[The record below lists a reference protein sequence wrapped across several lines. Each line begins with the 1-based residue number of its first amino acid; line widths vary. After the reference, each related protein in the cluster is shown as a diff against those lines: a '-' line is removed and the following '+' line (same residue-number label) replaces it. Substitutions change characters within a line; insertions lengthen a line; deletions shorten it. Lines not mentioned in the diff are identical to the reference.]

1 MKTVVVIGAGMSG
14 LTAARHLAE
23 AGLRAVVLDKGR
35 AVGGRMATRRID
47 KATFDHGAQ
56 HISVRT
62 EPFARVMEHL
72 VARGTARVWLRT
84 SSLTHPERGIEER
97 YAGEGGMRRIPED
110 LARGLDV
117 TMAAT
122 VEALDITERRV
133 RAIADGRV
141 IAEGD
146 AVVLTPPVP
155 QVVALLAASGV
166 DDPVLGDL
174 EKVEYDATLAVM
186 ATLDGPSGVPDG
198 HLAPSR
204 GDVAWIADNHHKQ
217 VSAVPALTIHSSPEF
232 AAAHL
237 DGDARDWV
245 PLLLDAA
252 RPHHE
257 GTVIEAVPHR
267 WRYSQPRQ
275 VRDDGAVVIDAAV
288 PVVLAGEVFAGARVE
303 GAFRSGVA
311 AAELLSARLG

>member
-84 SSLTHPERGIEER
+84 ASLTHPERGIEER

-110 LARGLDV
+110 LAHGLDV
-117 TMAAT
+117 TTAAT
-122 VEALDITERRV
+122 VEALAITERRV

-146 AVVLTPPVP
+146 AV
-155 QVVALLAASGV
+155 
-166 DDPVLGDL
+166 
-174 EKVEYDATLAVM
+174 
-186 ATLDGPSGVPDG
+186 
-198 HLAPSR
+198 
-204 GDVAWIADNHHKQ
+204 
-217 VSAVPALTIHSSPEF
+217 
-232 AAAHL
+232 
-237 DGDARDWV
+237 
-245 PLLLDAA
+245 
-252 RPHHE
+252 
-257 GTVIEAVPHR
+257 
-267 WRYSQPRQ
+267 
-275 VRDDGAVVIDAAV
+275 
-288 PVVLAGEVFAGARVE
+288 
-303 GAFRSGVA
+303 
-311 AAELLSARLG
+311 